1 MAVFN
6 TGNIPHRQH
15 FYCLSTDEK
24 PTNAYIGDRLY
35 ILDEGKH
42 EIWNGTE
49 WTEYFTPNVYVDP
62 AEEV

>member
-6 TGNIPHRQH
+6 TGNIPHRQY

-24 PTNAYIGDRLY
+24 PTNVYIGDRLY

-49 WTEYFTPNVYVDP
+49 WIEYFTPNVYV
-62 AEEV
+62 EEVE